1 MPLVRKARGGGAK
14 KGVVGEGGEGWEFGC
29 GIAGVCGRD
38 GESRVKGF
46 MVEFFLGPTLPLA
59 KGLVGRNVLR
69 KIYVGCEVLGHCS
82 STHVW
87 PLKILCKFFCELF

>member
-1 MPLVRKARGGGAK
+1 
-14 KGVVGEGGEGWEFGC
+14 
-29 GIAGVCGRD
+29 
-38 GESRVKGF
+38 

-59 KGLVGRNVLR
+59 KGLVGMNVLQ